1 MQNKYN
7 KIINKFV
14 QKCQKEENIEGII
27 IFGSY
32 VNGFFN
38 STSDLDFLIILNNE
52 AKWYGR
58 GSTIIDGIT
67 IEYFIN
73 TLNNFQNAF
82 KRDFNNY
89 NPVNTN
95 MIANSKILFDKNNN
109 VKLLQN
115 EAAKWYKKEYEKKEI
130 NELKKLISF
139 AEDLF
144 LELEYSYQNNDD
156 DFAILYFELLN
167 RIVNLYQVYNKYA
180 PIQKEKMNKII
191 NDKKYQKNY
200 KYKGKINK
208 SLQKYFNE
216 CINTLNKESMY
227 KNIKTF
233 YEFVMKSIKIKNY
246 HEYLIKNEIQ

>member
-14 QKCQKEENIEGII
+14 QKWQKEENIEGII

-109 VKLLQN
+109 MKKRKL
-115 EAAKWYKKEYEKKEI
+115 
-130 NELKKLISF
+130 
-139 AEDLF
+139 
-144 LELEYSYQNNDD
+144 
-156 DFAILYFELLN
+156 
-167 RIVNLYQVYNKYA
+167 
-180 PIQKEKMNKII
+180 MN
-191 NDKKYQKNY
+191 
-200 KYKGKINK
+200 
-208 SLQKYFNE
+208 
-216 CINTLNKESMY
+216 
-227 KNIKTF
+227 
-233 YEFVMKSIKIKNY
+233 
-246 HEYLIKNEIQ
+246 